1 MSEDEYI
8 FSYTLGFRTEPQ
20 PPRDTKA
27 EEYAKVLINWR
38 LDELFDFMSPI
49 SFIYIACDNTASEL
63 FNLSNYLLNDILLQC
78 LPILIPLFASAYL
91 TKKD

>member
-1 MSEDEYI
+1 MYL
-8 FSYTLGFRTEPQ
+8 FVYFGFRTEPQ
-20 PPRDTKA
+20 PPRETKA
-27 EEYAKVLINWR
+27 EEYAMVLINCR
-38 LDELFDFMSPI
+38 LDELCDFMAPI

-78 LPILIPLFASAYL
+78 LLILILQFVNAYL